1 MGMGSAFGELFLRD
15 AVYVI
20 DAQSQEEVFDQLGE
34 RLMAAGLVREGYLP
48 HVKRREATYP
58 TGLSMAPVDPRFP
71 NIAVPHTET
80 EYATCTCLV
89 PVKLVNPVT
98 WHDMIDVDRT
108 FEVGFLFAILN
119 VDKSSEA
126 GLLAVVMDFINS
138 NDPDELVDFFALDDP
153 GRIYDFLVSHS
164 V

>member
-1 MGMGSAFGELFLRD
+1 
-15 AVYVI
+15 
-20 DAQSQEEVFDQLGE
+20 
-34 RLMAAGLVREGYLP
+34 
-48 HVKRREATYP
+48 
-58 TGLSMAPVDPRFP
+58 
-71 NIAVPHTET
+71 
-80 EYATCTCLV
+80 
-89 PVKLVNPVT
+89 VKLVNPVT